1 MTILTDSESEGGAE
15 RGAGRLQAA
24 AAEMAPA
31 KADRKQADE
40 PGPSEKDLAL
50 TSVRESQRRRDDVDR
65 EVEKKN
71 NYKHSANALA
81 GDLPKVFAFEVES
94 NIRRVLADILRPVM
108 ENVQRVNVNIADLSA
123 CFTEVTSSITRVNR
137 RMDKELTLEDRV
149 NDANQRTNKLRQDWD
164 LDSTQVQKKLAELTQ
179 LYKVHEDKLARYNDE
194 KARLTQ
200 SRDQLRADI
209 REFEKLVQEVA
220 NMSKTQAMEVREE
233 YTGQIAKIRLQV
245 DEIMFDHRATRDY
258 IRVQKPRVA
267 QLDAQ
272 IDMVKRT
279 LKDHQIS
286 LFKLDNLEKVV
297 AENER
302 FLGYVLPLRIQE
314 VVHKSLLPLHKGDRE
329 LGISLLENSEE
340 RMKAL
345 SESMHA
351 VDQKTREM
359 KPTGRQ
365 PDGEAAD
372 AHVVMATFDK
382 HSVVMPPFQ

>member
-1 MTILTDSESEGGAE
+1 MGFSRETSLSY
-15 RGAGRLQAA
+15 GR
-24 AAEMAPA
+24 
-31 KADRKQADE
+31 
-40 PGPSEKDLAL
+40 
-50 TSVRESQRRRDDVDR
+50 T
-65 EVEKKN
+65 
-71 NYKHSANALA
+71 NALA

-94 NIRRVLADILRPVM
+94 NIRRVLAEILRPVM
-108 ENVQRVNVNIADLSA
+108 ESVQRVNVNVADLSA

-149 NDANQRTNKLRQDWD
+149 EDANQRTNKLRQDWD
-164 LDSTQVQKKLAELTQ
+164 LDSSQVQKRLAELTQ
-179 LYKVHEDKLARYNDE
+179 LHKVHEDKLARYNDE

-200 SRDQLRADI
+200 SRDQLRGDI

-314 VVHKSLLPLHKGDRE
+314 VVHKGLLPLHKNDRE

-340 RMKAL
+340 RMKSL

-359 KPTGRQ
+359 KPAGRQ
-365 PDGEAAD
+365 ADGEAAD